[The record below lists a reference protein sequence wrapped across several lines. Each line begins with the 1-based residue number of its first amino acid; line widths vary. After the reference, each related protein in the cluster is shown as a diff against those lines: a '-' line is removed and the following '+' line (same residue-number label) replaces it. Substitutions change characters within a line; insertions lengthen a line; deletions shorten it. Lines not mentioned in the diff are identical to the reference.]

1 MAERSHPSP
10 KVRCSGQEE
19 LPYVRGQRQWL
30 RVPGCDRA
38 GVVERSYPTSEV
50 RGSSR
55 EEPLLTLDNA
65 KILGEK
71 MPPENKRIIN
81 GIYNSLRT
89 KQTNKQGYFD
99 LGG

>member
-1 MAERSHPSP
+1 MAERSYPSP
-10 KVRCSGQEE
+10 KVRGSGQEK
-19 LPYVRGQRQWL
+19 LPHVRGQRQWP

-55 EEPLLTLDNA
+55 EESLLTLDNA

-71 MPPENKRIIN
+71 MAPENKRIIN
-81 GIYNSLRT
+81 GIYN
-89 KQTNKQGYFD
+89 
-99 LGG
+99 